1 MQLKKKLRFQLLF
14 VAILSCF
21 LLGFSCDKS
30 VEPVEPTFYQF
41 YFADAQNNRLYT
53 YTPGTNRVDSVEV
66 PWGTFPGITASADGK
81 LIYFA
86 QGNSIIVAET
96 DSLTFVAEIPYP
108 SLYPVSVSLNNKYI
122 ALTGNQ
128 LFILRTSDYKV
139 VYRDS
144 SQILYVNGA
153 FSSDS
158 KTFFCASL
166 LSPDSSSV
174 VLSIDLSNDPF
185 QLKRRGLD
193 GGSVVNVIPS
203 IDNTKLFLYVV
214 LGLWTW
220 SFQVYDMTLDSII
233 FRDELVPG
241 SGSLVQSL
249 DGRFVYYTSPGRTST
264 DPPANQSFTIFDVEK
279 NKIDTV
285 VIDSGFF
292 CSPVG
297 CMPPKLLAVTPDGN
311 WLGILGG
318 GMFLLNFY
326 VYDIK
331 ERKAEFRLITTTEIH
346 QFTSI
351 SSQSVQ

>member
-1 MQLKKKLRFQLLF
+1 M
-14 VAILSCF
+14 
-21 LLGFSCDKS
+21 GFSCDKS
-30 VEPVEPTFYQF
+30 VEPVEPIFYKF

-53 YTPGTNRVDSVEV
+53 YSPNTNCIDSVQV
-66 PWGTFPGITASADGK
+66 PWGVFPGITASADGK
-81 LIYFA
+81 LLYFA
-86 QGNSIIVAET
+86 QGNSIIVA
-96 DSLTFVAEIPYP
+96 DSDSFTFVAEIPYP
-108 SLYPVSVSLNNKYI
+108 SLYPVSVSPNNQYI
-122 ALTGNQ
+122 ALTGYQ

-139 VYRDS
+139 VYKDS

-158 KTFFCASL
+158 KMFFCASL
-166 LSPDSSSV
+166 LSSDSSSV
-174 VLSIDLSNDPF
+174 VLSIDLSNDTF
-185 QLKRRGLD
+185 ELKRRGLD

-203 IDNTKLFLYVV
+203 VDNTKLFLYVA

-220 SFQVYDMTLDSII
+220 SFQVYDVALDSII

-249 DGRFVYYTSPGRTST
+249 DGRFVYYTSPGRTGT
-264 DPPANQSFTIFDVEK
+264 DPPADQSFVIFDVEK
-279 NKIDTV
+279 NAIDSA
-285 VIDSGFF
+285 VIDSASF

-318 GMFLLNFY
+318 QMSLLNFY
-326 VYDIK
+326 VYNIK
-331 ERKAEFRLITTTEIH
+331 ERKVEFRLITTTEIH